1 MGRPTVTK
9 KRSAAEPEALF
20 VTPMLLDET
29 QARKPMTGE
38 NHPQYQAW
46 NEALERMMEAERRYY
61 AAVMEGRPNDEMQSV
76 ARDLDEAR
84 ARYRKIA
91 DEIG

>member
-1 MGRPTVTK
+1 
-9 KRSAAEPEALF
+9 
-20 VTPMLLDET
+20 
-29 QARKPMTGE
+29 MTGQ
-38 NHPQYQAW
+38 NHPLYQPW
-46 NEALERMMEAERRYY
+46 SEALERMIEAERRYY
-61 AAVMEGRPNDEMQSV
+61 AAVMEDRPNDELQSV